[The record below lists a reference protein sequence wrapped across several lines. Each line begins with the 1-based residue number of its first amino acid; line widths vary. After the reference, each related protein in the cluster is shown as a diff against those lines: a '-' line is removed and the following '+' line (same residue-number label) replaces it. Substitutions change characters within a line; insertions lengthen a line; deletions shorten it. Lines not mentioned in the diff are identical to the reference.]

1 MMPNDGPFHSVGT
14 TCKFC
19 RQPITVQIADS
30 YDELSDPLK
39 LLPLAACNHCAD
51 LRVER
56 RKLESKIQFICKL
69 REFGP
74 KVPSPEKNRDTR
86 SILETHTKAYAK
98 LIARWHEMDGMS
110 WDEEVVNQ
118 IMDHPENWGEVLG
131 RLWRMFKQSELFKT
145 KPEPVHD

>member
-1 MMPNDGPFHSVGT
+1 MNHAT
-14 TCKFC
+14 NCKFC
-19 RQPITVQIADS
+19 KRPITVEIDDS
-30 YDELSDPLK
+30 YAGLGDPYK
-39 LLPLAACNHCAD
+39 ILPLAACNRCAD

-56 RKLESKIQFICKL
+56 RRLEERVQRVCNNLIFSAGSSSALKTSTRTILTKL
-69 REFGP
+69 
-74 KVPSPEKNRDTR
+74 
-86 SILETHTKAYAK
+86 TKSYAS

-145 KPEPVHD
+145 KPDPVRD